1 MVRWCTKTLQAAY
14 TQAPPTP
21 SLGTMHIEHRRLALA
36 SRWMATCPSSRT
48 VSGTSPPPTCLLPVL
63 ANQMSCVLTRSCN
76 RITGHDCYNDTQA
89 ATDVELAFSVGFN
102 GIDTALGYG
111 NQVGVGIGIKGYTR
125 ESVWVGTKIPSC
137 HSGQTIAQC
146 QEQTN
151 KDFDTDLADLNVSCV
166 APHTLLHTAF
176 LPSASAAAPHLL
188 CICCCCPHCPHNLWC
203 STSPCHVLSS

>member
-1 MVRWCTKTLQAAY
+1 M
-14 TQAPPTP
+14 
-21 SLGTMHIEHRRLALA
+21 
-36 SRWMATCPSSRT
+36 
-48 VSGTSPPPTCLLPVL
+48 TCLLPVL

-76 RITGHDCYNDTQA
+76 RIIGHDCYNDTQA

-111 NQVGVGIGIKGYTR
+111 NQVGVGVGIKGYTR

-166 APHTLLHTAF
+166 APRALLHTAF
-176 LPSASAAAPHLL
+176 LPSASAAGAPHLHL
-188 CICCCCPHCPHNLWC
+188 CCPPSASAATAAPVACVVRPHHVVC
-203 STSPCHVLSS
+203 SPRSDSAI